1 MGLPMEKK
9 THSRLK
15 SDVSN
20 HPLGLNQ
27 MSNRTIQLQ
36 CDLYI
41 GLYQLAVSL
50 LSYEDH
56 CLKIVFKDTEYRYRI
71 KIQNYNVINQCQVS
85 HQYPTS
91 SRLLF
96 EELSVH
102 ARIKLM

>member
-1 MGLPMEKK
+1 MGLPMKKK

-36 CDLYI
+36 YDLYI

-50 LSYEDH
+50 LSYENH
-56 CLKIVFKDTEYRYRI
+56 CLKIVFKDTEYRYKITMLSINARYRI
-71 KIQNYNVINQCQVS
+71 SIPHLVGCYLKNFQCMQK
-85 HQYPTS
+85 
-91 SRLLF
+91 
-96 EELSVH
+96 LS
-102 ARIKLM
+102 